1 LWAFTDLRRSA
12 FSSQCSDA
20 VLRYAAFAAEGTN
33 QTGPWEK
40 LKNQIFLG
48 SEAFVAS
55 LQRNLN
61 ANARLREIPAI
72 QRRPQ
77 PQPLAQIA
85 EAHQRDEAIGRA
97 YASGGYSL
105 KEIGDH
111 SGLHCSRV
119 SRILKERRLA
129 KGKT

>member
-1 LWAFTDLRRSA
+1 MWAFTDLRRSA

-20 VLRYAAFAAEGTN
+20 GARYADFAAEGTN

-61 ANARLREIPAI
+61 ANARLREIPAT
-72 QRRPQ
+72 QHRPP

-85 EAHQRDEAIGRA
+85 HAHERDEAILSA
-97 YASGGYSL
+97 DASGGYSL
-105 KEIGDH
+105 QKIGDH
-111 SGLHCSRV
+111 FGLHYPRV